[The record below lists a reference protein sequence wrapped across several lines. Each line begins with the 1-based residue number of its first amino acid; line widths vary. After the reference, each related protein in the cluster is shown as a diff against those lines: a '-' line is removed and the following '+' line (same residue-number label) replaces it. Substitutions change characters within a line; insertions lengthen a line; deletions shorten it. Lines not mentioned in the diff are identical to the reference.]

1 MDDDYSFICSVFRLG
16 VAKKFINIEN
26 SELYLD
32 IGALVRVAP
41 KEENK
46 PYRSCCRYANELN
59 RRTIEIQRQ
68 LCSRLEQVRPMITEA
83 LEHDGPALVEVLVSR
98 HELAM
103 PPTISLEQGTD
114 FSLFMF
120 KAVLSERGEEI
131 IDLAKINLF
140 R

>member
-16 VAKKFINIEN
+16 VAKIFINLEN

-59 RRTIEIQRQ
+59 RRTIEIRRQR
-68 LCSRLEQVRPMITEA
+68 CSRPEQLYKA
-83 LEHDGPALVEVLVSR
+83 LGGGWR
-98 HELAM
+98 
-103 PPTISLEQGTD
+103 Q
-114 FSLFMF
+114 
-120 KAVLSERGEEI
+120 
-131 IDLAKINLF
+131 
-140 R
+140 